1 MVPGWGEV
9 VENPLPLPAWW
20 TIGGMTSKEV
30 FRITATAAATLLLV
44 SLGAFCVYL
53 ARHVLLLIAVGAFLA
68 IAMEPAVG
76 FLQRFIKSRKIAVA
90 ILLLALVGAISLFI
104 ASIVP
109 PILTQVDTLLENIPE
124 YQRQLEDDSTFLGR
138 MEQRFDLTSRLRDG
152 VEGASN
158 ALSNFGSVFGTLAS
172 ALADLLVVL
181 ALTVYF
187 LVNLPKLKK
196 QGYELL
202 PTARRRKAIG
212 LIEQVFDK
220 VGGWMEGNILISVI
234 AGFVSF
240 VALLLIG
247 VPFPAAL
254 AMWVA
259 IADLIP
265 MVGAML
271 GAVVCVAVA
280 FFSGIVPGAIT
291 LIFFIAYQQIEN
303 YVISPRVMKR
313 TVDVSALAVIIAALI
328 GGTLLGPVGVLVA
341 VPAAASLKVIAK
353 ELWLAPRAAEAK
365 T

>member
-1 MVPGWGEV
+1 MS
-9 VENPLPLPAWW
+9 
-20 TIGGMTSKEV
+20 SKEV
-30 FRITATAAATLLLV
+30 FRITATAATTLLLV
-44 SLGAFCVYL
+44 GLAALCVYL

-76 FLQRFIKSRKIAVA
+76 FLQKFIKSRKLAVA
-90 ILLLALVGAISLFI
+90 ILLIALVGAIALFI

-109 PILTQVDTLLENIPE
+109 PIVNQVDTLLENIPE
-124 YQRQLEDDSTFLGR
+124 YRRQLSDDSTFLGR
-138 MEQRFDLTSRLRDG
+138 MEERFDLTSRLSDA
-152 VEGASN
+152 ASRASR
-158 ALSNFGSVFGTLAS
+158 ALTNFGSIFGTLAS
-172 ALADLLVVL
+172 AVADLLVVL

-202 PTARRRKAIG
+202 PTGRRRKVIG

-234 AGFVSF
+234 AGIVTFI
-240 VALLLIG
+240 ALLLIG

-271 GAVVCVAVA
+271 GAIVCVVVA
-280 FFSGIVPGAIT
+280 FFTGFVPGVIT
-291 LIFFIAYQQIEN
+291 AIFFLAYQQIEN
-303 YVISPRVMKR
+303 YVISPKVMKR

-341 VPAAASLKVIAK
+341 VPTAASLKVIAR

-365 T
+365 S